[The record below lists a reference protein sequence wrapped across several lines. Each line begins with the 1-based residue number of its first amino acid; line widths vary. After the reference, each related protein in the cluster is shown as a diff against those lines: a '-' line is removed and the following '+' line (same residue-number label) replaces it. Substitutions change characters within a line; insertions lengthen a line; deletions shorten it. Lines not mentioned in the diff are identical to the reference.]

1 MNGNEGIALG
11 ALSAGLRFCSFYPM
25 TPANS
30 ISLKLAGYA
39 KQMGLIVEQAEDE
52 IAAIN
57 MAIWASIA
65 GVPAW

>member
-25 TPANS
+25 TPSTS

-57 MAIWASIA
+57 MAIWASFA
-65 GVPAW
+65 GAPAW